1 MPIFKGKNC
10 PHSKRFCA
18 TLKIIR
24 VKPTHSEE
32 VQKILVLIQ
41 LDAQALIGRITG
53 RKKEYLHRFNLS
65 RTRSH
70 FKEIFENR
78 YDKLGIDKLQSLSEE
93 VIISADNFYNQ
104 VETLYWYFMQTED
117 MGVAA
122 EDHASKTI
130 HDIQGAYD
138 TLTSFLRAEIT
149 GEEK

>member
-1 MPIFKGKNC
+1 MPIIFGKNC
-10 PHSKRFCA
+10 PHSKSSFA
-18 TLKIIR
+18 TIKIKK

-32 VQKILVLIQ
+32 VQRILVLVQ
-41 LDAQALIGRITG
+41 LDAQALMNRIIT
-53 RKKEYLHRFNLS
+53 REKEYLHRFNLS

-78 YDKLGIDKLQSLSEE
+78 YIHMGIDMLKHCSED
-93 VIISADNFYNQ
+93 VIVSADNFYNR

-117 MGVAA
+117 MGVAT
-122 EDHASKTI
+122 ENHCSKTI
-130 HDIQGAYD
+130 PDIQVAYD